1 MMIVNY
7 NRVDRKHC
15 YTTTTGGGGVSF
27 MYNYWLCRSLALTE

>member
-15 YTTTTGGGGVSF
+15 YTTTTGGGEYHLCIIIGFVGH
-27 MYNYWLCRSLALTE
+27 WL